1 MRRVLAVLLALSVLN
16 AIYIEVSLAAGNMP
30 FFVSFALSTLLV
42 FAVAV
47 LHAGRRLG
55 WKRMLILLALT
66 FGVSLL
72 FESVGVMTGLVYGPY
87 HYTEQLGTKFL
98 GLVPLFV
105 PLGWFLMSYPS
116 FVIADWIIPSSLTF
130 GKRVLGI
137 AALGGLIMTSW
148 DLVVDPV
155 RVQSGQWVWEARG
168 QYFGVPLQNYLGW
181 WLTTFVTFILFLSIT
196 RYTSSESR
204 NASFDNLALISYALT
219 GFTEISAAL
228 VIGLGGPA
236 LAGFFAMIP
245 WVIMGWARMRE
256 NG

>member
-1 MRRVLAVLLALSVLN
+1 
-16 AIYIEVSLAAGNMP
+16 
-30 FFVSFALSTLLV
+30 
-42 FAVAV
+42 
-47 LHAGRRLG
+47 
-55 WKRMLILLALT
+55 
-66 FGVSLL
+66 
-72 FESVGVMTGLVYGPY
+72 
-87 HYTEQLGTKFL
+87 
-98 GLVPLFV
+98 
-105 PLGWFLMSYPS
+105 
-116 FVIADWIIPSSLTF
+116 
-130 GKRVLGI
+130 
-137 AALGGLIMTSW
+137 MTSW